1 MKVYKRTKEESG
13 VELTDAVQE
22 LIVHRLV
29 DNRNM
34 QTELKRNYV

>member
-13 VELTDAVQE
+13 VELADAVQE
-22 LIVHRLV
+22 LIVHCLV